1 MANPARYREHNRQ
14 LVLTALRDVPLLTRP
29 MLMESTGL
37 SRSTVGELVAELVAA
52 GQVVESETVRSTNG
66 AGRPARILALTRNAG
81 LVGGLDYGHSH
92 VHAAVATVDGR
103 VLRETRLKLD
113 VNRSPRDAIA
123 CGRDLLT
130 DLARAEEADL
140 SELRCVGIGLP
151 APVDPVSGMIT
162 GNNILP
168 NWVDVDPSEQF
179 RRDIGTS
186 VQIDNDANLG
196 ARAELRAMG
205 NPVVNLIYV
214 KASTGIGAG
223 IILNGSVFRGS
234 RGIAGEIG
242 HIQVPGAQDV
252 CRCGS
257 RGCLETVVSLTRIIR
272 DLQPV
277 HPDVTDVDGLIRLID
292 HRDPAATRLVGDAGR
307 LIGRALADV
316 CNFLAP
322 DVIAIGGELSVAGEV
337 FLEPMR
343 QVIERHTQ
351 PMVMRALEVRPSA
364 NGGRAEIVGALALA
378 SESVNQL

>member
-29 MLMESTGL
+29 MLMDSTGL
-37 SRSTVGELVAELVAA
+37 SRSTVGALVAELVAA
-52 GQVVESETVRSTNG
+52 GQVVEYETVRSTNG

-103 VLRETRLKLD
+103 VLRETRLRLD

-179 RRDIGTS
+179 RREIGAS

-223 IILNGSVFRGS
+223 IILNGSIFRGS

-257 RGCLETVVSLTRIIR
+257 RGCLESVVSLTRIIR

-277 HPDVTDVDGLIRLID
+277 HPDVSDVDGLIRLID

-351 PMVMRALEVRPSA
+351 PMVMRALEVRLSA
-364 NGGRAEIVGALALA
+364 NGGRSEIVGALALA

>member
-1 MANPARYREHNRQ
+1 MANAARYREHNRQ

-29 MLMESTGL
+29 MLLDSTGL
-37 SRSTVGELVAELVAA
+37 SRSTVGALVAELVAA

-103 VLRETRLKLD
+103 VLRETQLKLD
-113 VNRSPRDAIA
+113 VNHSPRDAIA

-140 SELRCVGIGLP
+140 SELRAVGIGLP

-179 RRDIGTS
+179 RREIGTS

-322 DVIAIGGELSVAGEV
+322 DVVAIGGELSVAGEV

>member
-29 MLMESTGL
+29 MLLDSTGL
-37 SRSTVGELVAELVAA
+37 SRSTVGSLVAELVAA

-103 VLRETRLKLD
+103 VLRETRLRLD
-113 VNRSPRDAIA
+113 VNQSPRDAIA

-140 SELRCVGIGLP
+140 SELRGVGIGLP

-179 RRDIGTS
+179 RREIGTS

-322 DVIAIGGELSVAGEV
+322 DVVAIGGELSVAGEV

>member
-29 MLMESTGL
+29 MLMDSTGL

-103 VLRETRLKLD
+103 VLRETRLGLD

-140 SELRCVGIGLP
+140 SELRGVGIGLP

-179 RRDIGTS
+179 RREIGTS

-242 HIQVPGAQDV
+242 HIQVTGAQDV

-322 DVIAIGGELSVAGEV
+322 DVVAIGGELSVAGEV

>member
-29 MLMESTGL
+29 MLMASTGL
-37 SRSTVGELVAELVAA
+37 SRSTVGALVAELVTA
-52 GQVVESETVRSTNG
+52 GQVVESEIVRSTNG

-168 NWVDVDPSEQF
+168 NWVDVDASEQF
-179 RRDIGTS
+179 RREIGTS

-196 ARAELRAMG
+196 ARAELCAMG

-234 RGIAGEIG
+234 RGIAGEVG

-322 DVIAIGGELSVAGEV
+322 DVVAIGGELSVAGEV